1 MKDFKSYLELFNFK
15 KIKSDVKEPVNN
27 PTQAKERKA
36 KFKTRTLICLILLGI
51 CAVLTIVPFV
61 GTVAGIVLYA
71 PGIGA
76 AFFGFMWFTAGK
88 IEKQLRNLCCDK
100 CGERIPYGEHV
111 TVDVL
116 RKREKVSS
124 NANSN
129 SRGDVHASA
138 ERREYTT
145 VKITCQCQKCN
156 AVKSFQKEFCTGI
169 IKASG
174 TNGNTH
180 VTNNDRPL
188 EERVKNYFNGIV
200 EIGY

>member
-1 MKDFKSYLELFNFK
+1 MKDFKNYLELFDFK
-15 KIKSDVKEPVNN
+15 KIKSDVKDPVDT

-36 KFKTRTLICLILLGI
+36 KFKTRTLICLILLGV
-51 CAVLTIVPFV
+51 CTVLTPVPVV
-61 GTVAGIVLYA
+61 GKIFNIILFA
-71 PGIGA
+71 PGVGA

-88 IEKQLRNLCCDK
+88 IEKQLGNLCCDK

-111 TVDVL
+111 SVEVLKKRQTVT
-116 RKREKVSS
+116 S
-124 NANSN
+124 NANTN
-129 SRGDVHASA
+129 SRGNVHAEA

-145 VKITCQCQKCN
+145 VKITCECQNCH
-156 AVKSFQKEFCTGI
+156 AVKSFNKEFCTGI

-180 VTNNDRPL
+180 VTDNDRPL